1 MRTGSCGVQ
10 QGLTPEAASVVRQ
23 AVNLARRRGHT
34 QVTPLHVA
42 NTMLSPPTG
51 LLRAAC
57 LRSHSHPLRCK
68 ALELC
73 FNVALNRLPA
83 SAPYQARH
91 HLPSLSNALVA
102 AFKRAQANHRRGCVE
117 AQQPALLAVKIEL
130 EQLVVSILDD
140 PSVSR
145 VMREAGFCSTQVKS
159 NVEQA
164 IPTETF
170 AATPPQAST
179 TKPAAPG
186 VKDDDVVSV
195 VEALVSMGRRS
206 LVVVGECSDTID
218 AVVRGVIDRVDR
230 GEVPVQLR
238 NAEFITLPL
247 FSFRHM
253 SRGEVDHKVA
263 ELRCLLRSCCV
274 GRGVV
279 LYLGNL
285 TWISQYRVSSG
296 EKETSPF
303 CPVEHAVMEISSLV
317 CEGVGVESS
326 SRRLWLLG
334 TATYQTYMRCRI
346 GQPSLETL
354 WGLQPLTIPS
364 DSLGLSLKCES
375 SHHAAAAPTLPSWL
389 QQYQEENRRRTGD
402 DQSCRVLEDPCRR
415 WNSMCS
421 SALKSQHKPSDPT
434 FNFSSASPCDSS
446 SSSISS
452 YDQCPPSLHQNQ
464 QHWLLQLEV
473 TDPCNGYQF
482 RSSESTEQGFERD
495 SRSSIPY
502 VNLDSNP
509 NSSASSSTMEM
520 EYIPKFK
527 ELNAENLKI
536 LCSALEQKVPW
547 QQEIIPEIASS
558 ILQCRAGMTK
568 RKEKSRSNYENK
580 EETWLFFQGGD
591 GEAKKRVAK
600 ELASLVFCS
609 KTNFVSISLSSISS
623 PHSNSRKRFREDA
636 SHGHLRRL
644 YEAIN
649 ENPHRVIFIEDTE
662 QADYH
667 TQAGIKT
674 VIERGR
680 VRSYGGEEVGV
691 SDAIIILSCKSFF
704 NPPAKYKAPK
714 SDDEKE
720 VKLHLPLDLNHCASS
735 DDDDDDGGVD
745 DVLLPEMVDR
755 AFCFELPED
764 L

>member
-1 MRTGSCGVQ
+1 MRTGSCSVQ

-23 AVNLARRRGHT
+23 AVFLARRRGHT
-34 QVTPLHVA
+34 Q
-42 NTMLSPPTG
+42 
-51 LLRAAC
+51 
-57 LRSHSHPLRCK
+57 

-83 SAPYQARH
+83 SAPYHARH

-159 NVEQA
+159 NVEQS
-164 IPTETF
+164 ICTETCV
-170 AATPPQAST
+170 ATPPQAST
-179 TKPAAPG
+179 TKPAAPA
-186 VKDDDVVSV
+186 VKDDDIASV

-230 GEVPVQLR
+230 GEVPVALR
-238 NAEFITLPL
+238 NSEFITLPL

-253 SRGEVDHKVA
+253 SREEVDQKVA
-263 ELRCLLRSCCV
+263 ELRCLLRRCCV
-274 GRGVV
+274 GRVVV

-296 EKETSPF
+296 EKGRGPF
-303 CPVEHAVMEISSLV
+303 CPVEHVVMEISSLV
-317 CEGVGVESS
+317 CEGVEVESS
-326 SRRLWLLG
+326 SRRLWLMG
-334 TATYQTYMRCRI
+334 TATYQTYMRCKI

-375 SHHAAAAPTLPSWL
+375 SHRAVAPTLPSWL
-389 QQYQEENRRRTGD
+389 QQYKEENRRCSD
-402 DQSCRVLEDPCRR
+402 DQSCCILEDPCRG
-415 WNSMCS
+415 WNSVCS
-421 SALKSQHKPSDPT
+421 SALKSQHRPSDLT

-452 YDQCPPSLHQNQ
+452 YDQRPPSLHQNQ

-473 TDPCNGYQF
+473 TDPCKGYQL
-482 RSSESTEQGFERD
+482 RSSESTEQEGFEHD

-536 LCSALEQKVPW
+536 LCSALEKKVPW

-580 EETWLFFQGGD
+580 EETWLFFRGD
-591 GEAKKRVAK
+591 DSEAKKRVAK
-600 ELASLVFCS
+600 ELASLIFCS
-609 KTNFVSISLSSISS
+609 KTNFVSIGLSSISS
-623 PHSNSRKRFREDA
+623 PRSNSKKRLREGA
-636 SHGHLRRL
+636 SHGHLERL

-662 QADYH
+662 QADYR
-667 TQAGIKT
+667 TQAGMKT
-674 VIERGR
+674 AIERGR
-680 VRSYGGEEVGV
+680 VCGYGGEEVGV
-691 SDAIIILSCKSFF
+691 SDAIIILSCKSF
-704 NPPAKYKAPK
+704 NPPAKYKASK

-720 VKLHLPLDLNHCASS
+720 AKLLLPLDLNHCAS
-735 DDDDDDGGVD
+735 DDDGGVD
-745 DVLLPEMVDR
+745 DVGLPEMVDR
-755 AFCFELPED
+755 TFCFELPED

>member
-1 MRTGSCGVQ
+1 MRTGSCSVQ

-42 NTMLSPPTG
+42 NTMLSSPAG

-83 SAPYQARH
+83 SAPYHARH

-145 VMREAGFCSTQVKS
+145 VMREAGFCSTQVKG
-159 NVEQA
+159 NVEQS
-164 IPTETF
+164 ICTDTRV
-170 AATPPQAST
+170 ATPPQAST
-179 TKPAAPG
+179 TKPAAPAA
-186 VKDDDVVSV
+186 KDDDIASV
-195 VEALVSMGRRS
+195 VEALVSTGRRRS

-230 GEVPVQLR
+230 GEVPAALR
-238 NAEFITLPL
+238 NSEFITLPL

-253 SRGEVDHKVA
+253 SREEVDQKVA
-263 ELRCLLRSCCV
+263 ELRCLLRRCCV

-285 TWISQYRVSSG
+285 TWISQ
-296 EKETSPF
+296 EKGASPF
-303 CPVEHAVMEISSLV
+303 CPVEHVVMEISSLV
-317 CEGVGVESS
+317 CEVESS
-326 SRRLWLLG
+326 SRRLWLMG
-334 TATYQTYMRCRI
+334 TATYQTYMRCKMGR
-346 GQPSLETL
+346 PSLETL

-375 SHHAAAAPTLPSWL
+375 GHHAVAPILPSWL
-389 QQYQEENRRRTGD
+389 QQCKEENRRSGD
-402 DQSCRVLEDPCRR
+402 DQSCCMLEDPCRGWR
-415 WNSMCS
+415 
-421 SALKSQHKPSDPT
+421 SALKSRHRPSDLT
-434 FNFSSASPCDSS
+434 FNFSSPSPCDSS

-452 YDQCPPSLHQNQ
+452 YHQCPPSMHRSQ
-464 QHWLLQLEV
+464 QHSPPPLEV
-473 TDPCNGYQF
+473 TDPCKGYRL
-482 RSSESTEQGFERD
+482 RSSESTEQGFEHD
-495 SRSSIPY
+495 SRSRIPY

-509 NSSASSSTMEM
+509 NSSAASSSTMEM
-520 EYIPKFK
+520 EYVPKFK

-536 LCSALEQKVPW
+536 LCSALEKKVPW

-558 ILQCRAGMTK
+558 ILRCRAGMTK
-568 RKEKSRSNYENK
+568 RKERSRSNYENK
-580 EETWLFFQGGD
+580 EDTWLLFQGD
-591 GEAKKRVAK
+591 DSEAKKRVAK
-600 ELASLVFCS
+600 EVASLIFCS
-609 KTNFVSISLSSISS
+609 KNNFVSIGLSSISS
-623 PHSNSRKRFREDA
+623 PRSNAKKRSREDA
-636 SHGHLRRL
+636 SHGHLERL

-662 QADYH
+662 QADH
-667 TQAGIKT
+667 RTRAGMKS
-674 VIERGR
+674 VIEGGR
-680 VRSYGGEEVGV
+680 VCGHGGEAVGV
-691 SDAIIILSCKSFF
+691 SDAIIILSCRSS
-704 NPPAKYKAPK
+704 K

-720 VKLHLPLDLNHCASS
+720 VKPRLPLDLNHCAS
-735 DDDDDDGGVD
+735 DDDGGVD
-745 DVLLPEMVDR
+745 GVGLPEVVDR
-755 AFCFELPED
+755 TFRFELPED

>member
-1 MRTGSCGVQ
+1 MRTGSCSVQ

-83 SAPYQARH
+83 
-91 HLPSLSNALVA
+91 
-102 AFKRAQANHRRGCVE
+102 
-117 AQQPALLAVKIEL
+117 
-130 EQLVVSILDD
+130 
-140 PSVSR
+140 
-145 VMREAGFCSTQVKS
+145 
-159 NVEQA
+159 
-164 IPTETF
+164 
-170 AATPPQAST
+170 
-179 TKPAAPG
+179 
-186 VKDDDVVSV
+186 
-195 VEALVSMGRRS
+195 
-206 LVVVGECSDTID
+206 
-218 AVVRGVIDRVDR
+218 
-230 GEVPVQLR
+230 
-238 NAEFITLPL
+238 
-247 FSFRHM
+247 HM
-253 SRGEVDHKVA
+253 SREEVDHKVA

-326 SRRLWLLG
+326 SR
-334 TATYQTYMRCRI
+334 
-346 GQPSLETL
+346 
-354 WGLQPLTIPS
+354 
-364 DSLGLSLKCES
+364 
-375 SHHAAAAPTLPSWL
+375 
-389 QQYQEENRRRTGD
+389 
-402 DQSCRVLEDPCRR
+402 SCRVLEDPCRR

-704 NPPAKYKAPK
+704 NPPAKYKASK

-720 VKLHLPLDLNHCASS
+720 VKLHLPLDLNRCASS
-735 DDDDDDGGVD
+735 DDDGGVD

>member
-1 MRTGSCGVQ
+1 MRTGSCSVQ

-23 AVNLARRRGHT
+23 AVFLARRRGHT

-42 NTMLSPPTG
+42 NTMLSSPTG

-83 SAPYQARH
+83 SAPYHARH

-159 NVEQA
+159 NVEQS
-164 IPTETF
+164 ICTETCV
-170 AATPPQAST
+170 ATPPQAST
-179 TKPAAPG
+179 TKPAAPA
-186 VKDDDVVSV
+186 VKDDDIASV

-230 GEVPVQLR
+230 GEVPVALR
-238 NAEFITLPL
+238 NSEFITLPL

-253 SRGEVDHKVA
+253 SREEVDQKVA
-263 ELRCLLRSCCV
+263 ELRCLLRRCCV
-274 GRGVV
+274 GRVVV

-296 EKETSPF
+296 EKGRGPF
-303 CPVEHAVMEISSLV
+303 CPVEHVVMEISSLV
-317 CEGVGVESS
+317 CEGVEVESS
-326 SRRLWLLG
+326 SRRLWLMG
-334 TATYQTYMRCRI
+334 TATYQTYMRCKI

-375 SHHAAAAPTLPSWL
+375 SHRAVAPTLPSWL
-389 QQYQEENRRRTGD
+389 QQYKEENRRCSD
-402 DQSCRVLEDPCRR
+402 DQSCCILEDPCRG
-415 WNSMCS
+415 WNSVCS
-421 SALKSQHKPSDPT
+421 SALKSQHRPSDLT

-452 YDQCPPSLHQNQ
+452 YDQRPPSLHQNQ

-473 TDPCNGYQF
+473 TDPCKGYQL
-482 RSSESTEQGFERD
+482 RSSESTEQEGFEHD

-536 LCSALEQKVPW
+536 LCSALEKKVPW

-580 EETWLFFQGGD
+580 EETWLFFRGD
-591 GEAKKRVAK
+591 DSEAKKRVAK
-600 ELASLVFCS
+600 ELASLIFCS
-609 KTNFVSISLSSISS
+609 KTNFVSIGLSSISS
-623 PHSNSRKRFREDA
+623 PRSNSKKRLREGA
-636 SHGHLRRL
+636 SHGHLERL

-662 QADYH
+662 QADYR
-667 TQAGIKT
+667 TQAGMKT
-674 VIERGR
+674 AIERGR
-680 VRSYGGEEVGV
+680 VCGYGGEEVGV
-691 SDAIIILSCKSFF
+691 SDAIIILSCKSF
-704 NPPAKYKAPK
+704 NPPAKYKASK

-720 VKLHLPLDLNHCASS
+720 AKLLLPLDLNHCAS
-735 DDDDDDGGVD
+735 DDDGGVD
-745 DVLLPEMVDR
+745 DVGLPEMVDR
-755 AFCFELPED
+755 TFCFELPED

>member
-1 MRTGSCGVQ
+1 PAKRSVAHAITFRHHQFNLCHNLRRHQNLRGQQAGEWGWSRWLAFFLIPPRLLLVSLVVHRVVAVLSRTAKVFSHSPPYKLGIPLSLLYRLRSSPFLVPLSSSSFRLLLQAIRTNPKTIIPLFLPLLSDATTSTAGQSAEDENRELQRATRLDAGGCKRGEASRKPSPAARPYAGDTPPCGQ
-10 QGLTPEAASVVRQ
+10 YH
-23 AVNLARRRGHT
+23 AVSAHRPPPCRLSP
-34 QVTPLHVA
+34 VS
-42 NTMLSPPTG
+42 LSPP
-51 LLRAAC
+51 
-57 LRSHSHPLRCK
+57 PLQGPG
-68 ALELC
+68 AVL
-73 FNVALNRLPA
+73 
-83 SAPYQARH
+83 
-91 HLPSLSNALVA
+91 
-102 AFKRAQANHRRGCVE
+102 
-117 AQQPALLAVKIEL
+117 QP
-130 EQLVVSILDD
+130 
-140 PSVSR
+140 
-145 VMREAGFCSTQVKS
+145 
-159 NVEQA
+159 
-164 IPTETF
+164 
-170 AATPPQAST
+170 
-179 TKPAAPG
+179 PG

-326 SRRLWLLG
+326 SR
-334 TATYQTYMRCRI
+334 
-346 GQPSLETL
+346 
-354 WGLQPLTIPS
+354 
-364 DSLGLSLKCES
+364 
-375 SHHAAAAPTLPSWL
+375 
-389 QQYQEENRRRTGD
+389 
-402 DQSCRVLEDPCRR
+402 SCRVLEDPCRR

-421 SALKSQHKPSDPT
+421 SAVKSQHKPSDPT

-704 NPPAKYKAPK
+704 NPPAKYKASK
-714 SDDEKE
+714 SDDGKE

-735 DDDDDDGGVD
+735 DDDDGGVD